1 MIHLDPIYFAV
12 GTRALSWKLDIDV
25 ILFSISDCVLVPNFM
40 LLS

>member
-1 MIHLDPIYFAV
+1 MIHLDQMSVAV
-12 GTRALSWKLDIDV
+12 GIRALSWKLDIDL